1 MASPVDLTTRLRE
14 SLPLR
19 RYLSRVEVINEMQ
32 RAVNESLNSVRAAQA
47 LVTRVAVWLPAESWA
62 VVGRDV
68 RDMTFVIAERG
79 LVARAEMAARSVGKW
94 VIEHSRVYS
103 SASLRATPAVVDGPD
118 VAAVAFPLTCR
129 GQTVAALVG
138 MDGQAATEA
147 PRCSTSMLKVF
158 QNVFEPAA
166 YALDNAFRVERAEAL
181 SVTDDLT
188 QLYNSRYFMT
198 ALRRESK
205 RAMRGGQA
213 LSLLYCD
220 IDGFKEVNDQHGH
233 LCGNRALVEIA
244 TILKDCSRET
254 DIVARFGG
262 DEFVIV
268 LPDTGSEGAR
278 AVARRVRNAVRSHV
292 FLEDFAINS
301 RLTVSIGVGTVSG
314 AALSV
319 DELLREADDA
329 MYAVKAK
336 GKDGVQISTV
346 LTKVDSILKEG
357 CSA

>member
-19 RYLSRVEVINEMQ
+19 RYLSRVEIINEIQ
-32 RAVNESLNSVRAAQA
+32 RAVNESLNSGRAADA
-47 LVTRVAVWLPAESWA
+47 LVSRVATWLPAESWA

-79 LVARAEMAARSVGKW
+79 LAASVEMVARTVGNW

-103 SASLRATPAVVDGPD
+103 VASLRAAPAVVDGPD
-118 VAAVAFPLTCR
+118 VAAIAFPLVCR

-138 MDGQAATEA
+138 MDGQAAPEA
-147 PRCSTSMLKVF
+147 PRCSATMLRVLR
-158 QNVFEPAA
+158 NVFEPAA

-181 SVTDDLT
+181 SVIDDLT
-188 QLYNSRYFMT
+188 QLYNSRFCIQ

-205 RAMRGGQA
+205 RAIRSGQP

-220 IDGFKEVNDQHGH
+220 LDGFKEVNDQHGH
-233 LCGNRALVEIA
+233 LCGNRALVEVG
-244 TILKDCSRET
+244 TILRNCSRET
-254 DIVARFGG
+254 DIAARFGG

-268 LPDTGSEGAR
+268 LPDTGSGGAL
-278 AVARRVRNAVRSHV
+278 AVARRVRNTVRSHV
-292 FLEDFAINS
+292 FLEDFKINS
-301 RLTVSIGVGTVSG
+301 RLTASVGVVTVSR
-314 AALSV
+314 AALSA
-319 DELLREADDA
+319 DELLQAADDA

-336 GKDGVQISTV
+336 GKDGVQIATV
-346 LTKVDSILKEG
+346 SRQAGSLLRES